1 MNSPQDELLYRDLTR
16 EDDVGLVLRGLLHIE
31 YQLIEIANAVL
42 PFGERC
48 AWGKFPYQ
56 VKVEFAFACGLPR
69 EVRSVLLKLGNARD
83 QGKDMVAASDFVR
96 SDFQSLGLST
106 SDKRID
112 NLVLALIPG
121 NAAFAF
127 ERKDLKPVTIRYAAA
142 GICAIQVAGDRNPSH
157 VVALVDSA
165 AKCQNMLKPELRE
178 NVLASCVAAEI
189 SNLESGK

>member
-1 MNSPQDELLYRDLTR
+1 MKKCLLFASTLSLIASALAHDSTPALPDTTETPSAPINYGVLCPAVGRSALEL
-16 EDDVGLVLRGLLHIE
+16 
-31 YQLIEIANAVL
+31 A
-42 PFGERC
+42 
-48 AWGKFPYQ
+48 
-56 VKVEFAFACGLPR
+56 
-69 EVRSVLLKLGNARD
+69 NARD